1 MAEEE
6 NTLSVFAYL
15 NESYFF
21 NILKIKGKGSIN
33 GF

>member
-1 MAEEE
+1 MHIAA
-6 NTLSVFAYL
+6 FASL